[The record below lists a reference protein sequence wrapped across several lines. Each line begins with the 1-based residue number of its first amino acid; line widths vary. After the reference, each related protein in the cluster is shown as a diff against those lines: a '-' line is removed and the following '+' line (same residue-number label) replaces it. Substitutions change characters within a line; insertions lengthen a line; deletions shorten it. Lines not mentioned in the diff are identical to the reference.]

1 MDPPQA
7 ILEPRR
13 VRVTLIPGSTLLFVV
28 VLWCCMIWKSLEGL
42 RQMRRVFL
50 DKCLEAKCRE
60 KPWKVRARTNGTQP
74 IGRYCALST
83 QPNPQLQNRWF
94 IGEF

>member
-1 MDPPQA
+1 MLND
-7 ILEPRR
+7 LEEF
-13 VRVTLIPGSTLLFVV
+13 GS
-28 VLWCCMIWKSLEGL
+28 EGL

-60 KPWKVRARTNGTQP
+60 KPWKVRARTNGTWP

-83 QPNPQLQNRWF
+83 QPNPQLQNRYGSLVNF
-94 IGEF
+94 RRMPFQSTEKTTEGVDNGHSKE